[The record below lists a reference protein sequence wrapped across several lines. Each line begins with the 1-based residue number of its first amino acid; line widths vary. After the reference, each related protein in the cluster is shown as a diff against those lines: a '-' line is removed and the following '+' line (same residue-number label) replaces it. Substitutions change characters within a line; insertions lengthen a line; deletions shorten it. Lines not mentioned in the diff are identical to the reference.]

1 MGNGTTDFL
10 VPARRRSEYTY
21 RAAWWVRGA
30 HAQTL
35 WGKFFR
41 SRNEPP
47 LTRERLETADDDF
60 IDLYRLAAPA
70 GSPRLFLLH
79 GLEGTI
85 RSHYVAGFFSEAQR
99 RGWGADLLIFRGCGD
114 EPNRAARFYH
124 SGDTADLSLALNWV
138 AEKHPDSPLIL
149 SGVSLG
155 GNVLLKYLGE
165 RSGELPGVRGAAAI
179 SVPFDLE
186 RGARYL
192 SQGFS
197 RIYDRH
203 FLRSLRRKAFAKLER
218 YPDLFDRAALE
229 RVQTIYEFDDTV
241 TAPVHGF
248 VDAHDY
254 YSRSS
259 SLGFLRAVGVPTLLL
274 SAVDDPFLPRDVLDE
289 VREVAEANPFLTLE
303 FPERGGH
310 VGFVAGKIPWRPVYY
325 AEWRACEFLA
335 STL

>member
-1 MGNGTTDFL
+1 MGNETDFL
-10 VPARRRSEYTY
+10 LPARRRSEYTY
-21 RAAWWVRGA
+21 RPAWWVRGA

-41 SRNEPP
+41 SRSELP
-47 LTRERLETADDDF
+47 LTLERLETPDDDF
-60 IDLYRLAAPA
+60 IDLYRLPAPA
-70 GSPRLFLLH
+70 DSPRLFLLH

-99 RGWGADLLIFRGCGD
+99 RGWGADLLIFRGCGS

-124 SGDTADLSLALNWV
+124 SGDTGDLSLALNWV
-138 AEKHPDSPLIL
+138 AEMHPDSPLIV

-165 RSGELPGVRGAAAI
+165 RSGDFSRVQGAAAI

-186 RGARYL
+186 RGSRYL
-192 SQGFS
+192 SLGFS

-218 YPDLFDRAALE
+218 YPDLFDGGALE
-229 RVQTIYEFDDTV
+229 RAQTIYDFDETV

-248 VDAHDY
+248 EDAHDY

-259 SLGFLRAVGVPTLLL
+259 SLGYLGAVGVPTLLL

-289 VREVAEANPFLTLE
+289 VRDVAEANPCLTLE

-310 VGFVAGKIPWRPVYY
+310 VG
-325 AEWRACEFLA
+325 
-335 STL
+335 